1 MKQKSIV
8 AILFIY
14 FACVTSSFA
23 QPKYIF
29 YLIGDGMGLNH
40 VNLTEIFEAETKNKV
55 GYQNSILTKFPHVG
69 FASTNS
75 LSHGVTDS
83 GAGGTALA
91 VGKKTRNGNI
101 GTDSTGTIPYKSIA
115 FAAKEKGL
123 KVGIT
128 TSVSIDH
135 ATPASFYAHQPS
147 RSNYYEI
154 AAEILKSN
162 FDFFAGAGFLKP
174 TTTFDKKEVEDIH
187 TVIEKGG
194 YKIIRGKNGF
204 DANKFKGQKTVWI
217 NDQPTQFESLKYAI
231 DQEPT
236 DMALADIT
244 KGAIA
249 ALTKDNKKGFF
260 LMVEGGKIDWSS
272 HSNDAAT
279 TIREV
284 QDFHK
289 TIQLAYEFYQKHPKE
304 TLIVVTADHE
314 TGGLAIGNGSS
325 KLNTQALAYQKVS
338 QGTLSSLVGN
348 LRKDKPN
355 ATWDDVKNLIAEN
368 TGLWSKVKITE
379 ADEKVL
385 REAYEKSFINHEN
398 ETSKSLY
405 ANDDKI
411 ASLSIN
417 ILNRIASVGWAS
429 SNHSAAYVPVYA
441 IGEGAVLFNHKMDN
455 TDIPKKIA
463 QAAQLNFL

>member
-69 FASTNS
+69 LASTNS

-204 DANKFKGQKTVWI
+204 DANKFKVQKTVWI

-338 QGTLSSLVGN
+338 QGTLSSLVGK

-441 IGEGAVLFNHKMDN
+441 IGEGAALFNHKMDN

-463 QAAQLNFL
+463 QAAQLNF

>member
-1 MKQKSIV
+1 MKYKSIISTLFFYLFCV
-8 AILFIY
+8 ALSY
-14 FACVTSSFA
+14 G

-29 YLIGDGMGLNH
+29 YLIGDGMGLSH
-40 VNLTEIFEAETKNKV
+40 VNLAEIYLAESKGKI
-55 GYQNSILTKFPHVG
+55 GYQSQLLSQFPYVG

-128 TSVSIDH
+128 TSVSVDH

-147 RSNYYEI
+147 RNHYYEI
-154 AAEILKSN
+154 ANEIPASG
-162 FDFFAGAGFLKP
+162 FDLFAGSGFLKP
-174 TTTFDKKEVEDIH
+174 TTTHDKKEATDIH
-187 TVIEKGG
+187 KILEEKG
-194 YKIIRGKNGF
+194 YSIVRGKNALTNNVHDG
-204 DANKFKGQKTVWI
+204 KKIVWL
-217 NDQPTQFESLKYAI
+217 NNTSESSESLKFAI
-231 DQEPT
+231 DQKAD
-236 DMALADIT
+236 DMSLEDIT
-244 KGAIA
+244 RGAIKK
-249 ALTKDNKKGFF
+249 LSHKNEKGFF

-272 HSNDAAT
+272 HANDGAT
-279 TIREV
+279 TLQEV
-284 QDFHK
+284 LDFYK
-289 TIQLAYEFYQKHPKE
+289 TIQVAYEFYQKHPKE

-325 KLNTQALAYQKVS
+325 TLNTKILIHQKVS
-338 QGTLSSLVGN
+338 QGALSALIGK

-355 ATWDDVKNLIAEN
+355 ASWEDVKSLITEN
-368 TGLWSKVKITE
+368 TGLWANVKVSDK
-379 ADEKVL
+379 DEKEL
-385 REAYEKSFINHEN
+385 LKAYEKSFVNHES

-411 ASLSIN
+411 ASLSIS
-417 ILNRIASVGWAS
+417 ILNRLASLGWAS
-429 SNHSAAYVPVYA
+429 GNHSAAYVPVYT
-441 IGEGAVLFNHKMDN
+441 IGEGAELFNHKMDN
-455 TDIPKKIA
+455 TDISKKIA
-463 QAAQLNFL
+463 QAAQLNF